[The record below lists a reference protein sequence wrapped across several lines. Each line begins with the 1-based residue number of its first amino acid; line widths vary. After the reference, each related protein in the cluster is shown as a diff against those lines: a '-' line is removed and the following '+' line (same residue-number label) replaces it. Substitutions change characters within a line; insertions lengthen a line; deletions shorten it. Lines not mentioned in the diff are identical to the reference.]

1 MGSANPDQPKRENGF
16 HSLLFNILIPVVL
29 LTQGDRLISHP
40 ASVLVL
46 ALAFPVAYFIWDYQ
60 RRRKANFISILGF
73 VSILLTGGVGLMQL
87 PRFWFIVKETAIP
100 ALIGLAVLGSL
111 FTRYP
116 LIRVLVFSKELFD
129 VEKIQSALHE
139 RGATAAMERL
149 LRQATWLLSVS
160 FFLSAVLNFILARH
174 FVRTEP
180 SVDAA
185 RFNAEVGAMTGWSYL
200 VIALPSMVFMAAVI
214 YLVVRGIHKHAGL
227 RFEEA
232 LSAHLREEGEKG
244 GSTEKEK

>member
-1 MGSANPDQPKRENGF
+1 MGSENPAPARRENGF
-16 HSLLFNILIPVVL
+16 HSLLLNIILPVVI
-29 LTQGDRLISHP
+29 LTQGDRLITHP
-40 ASVLVL
+40 ASVLL
-46 ALAFPVAYFIWDYQ
+46 IALAFPVAYFIWDYQ

-116 LIRVLVFSKELFD
+116 LIRMLVFSREIFD
-129 VEKIQSALHE
+129 VDHIQRALEE
-139 RGATAAMERL
+139 RGRTAAMERL
-149 LRQATWLLSVS
+149 LRRSTALLAVS
-160 FFLSAVLNFILARH
+160 FFISAVLNFILASH
-174 FVRTEP
+174 FVQTEP

-200 VIALPSMVFMAAVI
+200 VIALPSMLFI
-214 YLVVRGIHKHAGL
+214 FGILYLVARGIRKHAGL
-227 RFEEA
+227 AFEESLA
-232 LSAHLREEGEKG
+232 PHLREPKPRGQ
-244 GSTEKEK
+244 